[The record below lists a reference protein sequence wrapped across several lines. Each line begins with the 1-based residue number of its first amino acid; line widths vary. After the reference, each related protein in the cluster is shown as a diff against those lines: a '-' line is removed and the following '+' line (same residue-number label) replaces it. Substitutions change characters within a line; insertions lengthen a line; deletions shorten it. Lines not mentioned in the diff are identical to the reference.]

1 MCEELTP
8 ILSLADWPQGLV
20 HGRGDEPVPR
30 RASRRAV
37 LHPHVQDPVLVLG
50 CVGRPALSPR
60 IRTVRAEKA
69 GPRRRCCV
77 AGRRALS
84 PLSSSLSLS
93 LSLAVLPTLATRFS
107 CHEHSIVDAR
117 ESWRS
122 ESGRCERTRGGSS
135 LACSPSHLSCVL
147 PRQLKLCRE
156 LSECHTRS
164 AAPAKAR
171 ERAREASSA
180 RRQLGVVP
188 ASLGSCAAPVCTAIH
203 SQSVLDSPCVQQMH
217 AKRERAASARPAAE
231 PTALRPSP
239 SPLSLIRH
247 HRLRSRST
255 SPLCLCPPPTSPS
268 FPLRRAPPPPPRP
281 ALVWGS

>member
-1 MCEELTP
+1 MCRSSRP
-8 ILSLADWPQGLV
+8 FSSHSHCPGGKGW
-20 HGRGDEPVPR
+20 
-30 RASRRAV
+30 ASSAV
-37 LHPHVQDPVLVLG
+37 LR
-50 CVGRPALSPR
+50 GRPTGVVSTLF
-60 IRTVRAEKA
+60 
-69 GPRRRCCV
+69 
-77 AGRRALS
+77 
-84 PLSSSLSLS
+84 LSLS